1 MKRQSLCVKILHSLF
16 VGATGDC
23 RAHAMIGTSA
33 EDHEEHRWAFK
44 LHLQDATASVVA
56 LVWTINGDTFFTVDE
71 VLRLSTFGAGPL

>member
-1 MKRQSLCVKILHSLF
+1 
-16 VGATGDC
+16 
-23 RAHAMIGTSA
+23 MIGTSA
-33 EDHEEHRWAFK
+33 EDHEEHTWAFK